1 MSFALHHALFLSRI
15 RQAHRR
21 QLRHKAQGVVRPDG
35 LCTEGIWKRWQSS
48 PDPKS
53 GGYARAT
60 EQGHRPA
67 PFPPDAGAQEIGNHG
82 ERLIEAHDQTFCR
95 SAIFPCQKIDDRAK
109 SKVGAHRRAAN
120 LWNVSAREISTRPL
134 ASYLQPSRTLE
145 AGAVDGSIELPRSA
159 SPRQRHSQVAM
170 SAKTC
175 KSQD

>member
-1 MSFALHHALFLSRI
+1 MLYFSPELGEPVGASFATGLAALYGRM
-15 RQAHRR
+15 AYV
-21 QLRHKAQGVVRPDG
+21 LRGYGSAG
-35 LCTEGIWKRWQSS
+35 ESS

-67 PFPPDAGAQEIGNHG
+67 PFRPDAGAQRSAMLD
-82 ERLIEAHDQTFCR
+82 ERSIEARDQVFCR
-95 SAIFPCQKIDDRAK
+95 SAIFPCQKIGDRAK
-109 SKVGAHRRAAN
+109 SKFGAPVGRNFLARQRRDDIHTRPPCLIN
-120 LWNVSAREISTRPL
+120 LW
-134 ASYLQPSRTLE
+134 RTLE